1 MCPKDRKY
9 FRFHFS
15 VVLALAFLPLISPT
29 TEVSMPIS
37 PTAQVSVPKG
47 CIAVAAYVAKID
59 WSKPIVLDVKLVNN
73 FIGCIQGLYKIYKE
87 TDWKAVRKLLPKEV
101 QDLVL
106 KVQNMGEST
115 TAIVKKGGPGF
126 VSAYLFYKSLD
137 MYDRAMNL
145 AIDYKMYREE
155 FELLQIELRSVTEF
169 IDKEL
174 MPLWEHL
181 DSATLH
187 TTRARLI
194 EKLSRFHAVLV
205 KLARVVD
212 KDLKTGENGRK
223 WAAVYVVATTVVCVV
238 SIFLGNV
245 PGGVA
250 CAGTALSGLSFV
262 FLSKTINKLTPLLS
276 EMEIMA
282 SEIEEYRILLEEKPI
297 LLDPGMNAFLVLL
310 VFVCYLYYRI
320 AQERDQ

>member
-1 MCPKDRKY
+1 MGPKDRKY
-9 FRFHFS
+9 FRFHLS
-15 VVLALAFLPLISPT
+15 VLALAFLPLVSPT
-29 TEVSMPIS
+29 TE
-37 PTAQVSVPKG
+37 VSVPKG
-47 CIAVAAYVAKID
+47 CIAVAAYAAKID
-59 WSKPIVLDVKLVNN
+59 WSKLIVLDVKLVNN
-73 FIGCIQGLYKIYKE
+73 FIGCVQELYKIYKE

-137 MYDRAMNL
+137 VYDRAMNL
-145 AIDYKMYREE
+145 GIDYKMYREE

-181 DSATLH
+181 DSAFLY

-194 EKLSRFHAVLV
+194 EKLSRFHAALV
-205 KLARVVD
+205 KLARVVYE
-212 KDLKTGENGRK
+212 DLKTGENRRNL
-223 WAAVYVVATTVVCVV
+223 AAAYGVASTALCVA

-250 CAGTALSGLSFV
+250 CAGTALSGVSFA
-262 FLSKTINKLTPLLS
+262 SLTVAIKELTSLLN
-276 EMEIMA
+276 EMALMA
-282 SEIEEYRILLEEKPI
+282 HDIVEYRILLEQKPI
-297 LLDPGMNAFLVLL
+297 PDPGIGSYLVLL
-310 VFVCYLYYRI
+310 VLVCFLYYRI
-320 AQERDQ
+320 ARERDQ